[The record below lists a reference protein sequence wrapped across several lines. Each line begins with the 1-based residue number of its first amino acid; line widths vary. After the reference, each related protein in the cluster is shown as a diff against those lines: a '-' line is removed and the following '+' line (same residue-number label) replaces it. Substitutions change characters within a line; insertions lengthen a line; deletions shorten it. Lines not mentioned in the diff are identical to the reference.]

1 MKKMDE
7 STNCIY
13 ELYLDAKRFDESETY
28 QSKEYEELVSRK
40 AELTENLYRKFISAI
55 PLMEEFIGLLAEETE
70 LECRHFFRE
79 GYLAGQVSL

>member
-1 MKKMDE
+1 MKKHE
-7 STNCIY
+7 EAIY

-40 AELTENLYRKFISAI
+40 TELIENLYRKFNSAI

-79 GYLAGQVSL
+79 GYLAGRGMQ